1 MKKIIIAAALI
12 ISCASFA
19 ETPKKEKPVLE
30 WSVQPQLGIIKGDYY
45 KNEKR
50 FRQGHLGTLEVVKKD
65 ERKYIESIDSN
76 TKMALLTTSNIDK
89 TMEPIL
95 YEIGPKGESG
105 RSFYTHNGE
114 EFIFIIEGKLDV
126 YIDETVY
133 SLNEGDSLYFKS
145 SQKHRFKNTTD
156 KLTRAIW
163 VVNPPTF

>member
-1 MKKIIIAAALI
+1 MPTLQLLKAKIPFINFFDGFRTSHEIQKVEA
-12 ISCASFA
+12 
-19 ETPKKEKPVLE
+19 
-30 WSVQPQLGIIKGDYY
+30 WDY
-45 KNEKR
+45 ED
-50 FRQGHLGTLEVVKKD
+50 LKD
-65 ERKYIESIDSN
+65 
-76 TKMALLTTSNIDK
+76 TTSNIDK

-95 YEIGPKGESG
+95 YEIGPNGESG

>member
-1 MKKIIIAAALI
+1 
-12 ISCASFA
+12 
-19 ETPKKEKPVLE
+19 
-30 WSVQPQLGIIKGDYY
+30 
-45 KNEKR
+45 
-50 FRQGHLGTLEVVKKD
+50 
-65 ERKYIESIDSN
+65 
-76 TKMALLTTSNIDK
+76 MALLTTSNIDK

-156 KLTRAIW
+156 KLTKAIW